1 MNKAWLVAKHE
12 FLTNVRKRSF
22 LLSAVG
28 IPLFFIVLFYVIF
41 ALTFSQYDVANLGTI
56 GYVDQSGLLAAQVD
70 KPQTFAAFASESEAR
85 AALDAGEIGAFFI
98 VPEDYET
105 TGSITVFG
113 RTDSNPDLQRQISAY
128 LVANLGVGVDPDR
141 LARMQE
147 PVESSVLF
155 LDTGR
160 LLNDESIAG
169 LFIVPLV
176 FVLLFSMGAQVTSG
190 YLMSS
195 VVEEKSNRI
204 MEILVTTVTPFQLLV
219 GKILGLGALGLLQ
232 LAIWIGA
239 GLIVAEINR
248 DTPLVQGL
256 SIPPDLV
263 VIALVYF
270 VLSYF
275 LQASLMAG
283 IGAVAGGEQESR
295 QIAGILS
302 LIFIL
307 PYWFMVS
314 FITDP
319 GGFIPTLFTFIPFTA
334 PVAVIA
340 RMAFST
346 VPIEQI
352 ALSMAIL
359 FVTSLLIAWAS
370 ARIFR
375 WSLLMYGKRPS
386 LRQLIG
392 ALRSNTMQTTAIGEA
407 QG

>member
-1 MNKAWLVAKHE
+1 MNKAWLVARRE

-28 IPLFFIVLFYVIF
+28 MPLFFIALFYVIF
-41 ALTFSQYDVANLGTI
+41 ALTARQYDLASLGII
-56 GYVDQSGLLAAQVD
+56 GYVDRSGILAGQVD
-70 KPQTFAAFASESEAR
+70 KPAAFAPFSSENEAR

-105 TGSITVFG
+105 TGAITIYG
-113 RTDSNPDLQRQISAY
+113 RTDRNPDLEREITAY
-128 LVANLGVGVDPDR
+128 LVVNLGVDVDPER
-141 LARMQE
+141 LARMQK
-147 PVESSVLF
+147 PVETSVLF
-155 LDTGR
+155 LDSGR
-160 LLNDESIAG
+160 LLNDESFAG

-176 FVLLFSMGAQVTSG
+176 FVLLFSIGAQVTSG

-204 MEILVTTVTPFQLLV
+204 MEILITTITPFQLLI
-219 GKILGLGALGLLQ
+219 GKIIGLGAVGLLQ

-239 GLIVAEINR
+239 GLTVVEINR
-248 DTPLVQGL
+248 NAPLIQGL
-256 SIPPDLV
+256 ALPPDLV

-270 VLSYF
+270 ILSYF

-283 IGAVAGGEQESR
+283 IGAAAGGEQESQ

-302 LIFIL
+302 LVFLL
-307 PYWFMVS
+307 PYFFMIS
-314 FITDP
+314 FITNP
-319 GGFIPTLFTFIPFTA
+319 GGFIPVLFTFIPFTA

-346 VPIEQI
+346 VPLEQI
-352 ALSMAIL
+352 VISMAIL
-359 FVTSLLIAWAS
+359 FVTALLIAWAS

-392 ALRSNTMQTTAIGEA
+392 ALRSNAMQTTAIGEA

>member
-1 MNKAWLVAKHE
+1 MNKAWLVARHE

-28 IPLFFIVLFYVIF
+28 IPVFFIALFYVIF

-56 GYVDQSGLLAAQVD
+56 GYVDQSGVLAAQVD
-70 KPQTFAAFASESEAR
+70 EPEAFASFASEGEAR
-85 AALDAGEIGAFFI
+85 AALDASAIGAFFI

-105 TGSITVFG
+105 SGAITIYG
-113 RTDSNPDLQRQISAY
+113 RIDSNPDLERQITAY
-128 LVANLGVGVDPDR
+128 LVANLGVAVDPER
-141 LARMQE
+141 LARMQQ

-155 LDTGR
+155 LDSGR
-160 LLNDESIAG
+160 LLNEESIVG

-204 MEILVTTVTPFQLLV
+204 MEILVTTVTPFQLLI
-219 GKILGLGALGLLQ
+219 GKIIGLGAIGLLQ
-232 LAIWIGA
+232 LAIWIGSGLVVA
-239 GLIVAEINR
+239 GINR
-248 DTPLVQGL
+248 DAPLVQGL
-256 SIPPDLV
+256 VIPPDLV

-302 LIFIL
+302 LVFIL
-307 PYWFMVS
+307 PYFFMVS

-319 GGFIPTLFTFIPFTA
+319 GGFIPMLFTYIPFTA

-346 VPIEQI
+346 VPLEQVM
-352 ALSMAIL
+352 LSMGIL

-386 LRQLIG
+386 LRQLVG
-392 ALRSNTMQTTAIGEA
+392 ALRSNAMQTTATGEA

>member
-1 MNKAWLVAKHE
+1 MNKAWLIARHE

-28 IPLFFIVLFYVIF
+28 IPGFFIGLFYVIF

-70 KPQTFAAFASESEAR
+70 KPETFAPFVSESDAR
-85 AALDAGEIGAFFI
+85 TALDASEIGAFFI

-105 TGSITVFG
+105 TGSITIFG
-113 RTDSNPDLQRQISAY
+113 RTDSNPDLHRQITAY
-128 LVANLGVGVDPDR
+128 LVANLGVAVDPDR
-141 LARMQE
+141 LARMQQ

-155 LDTGR
+155 LDSGR

-204 MEILVTTVTPFQLLV
+204 MEILVTTVTPFQLLI
-219 GKILGLGALGLLQ
+219 GKIIGLGAVGLLQ

-256 SIPPDLV
+256 VIPLDLV

-302 LIFIL
+302 LVFLL
-307 PYWFMVS
+307 PYFFMIS

-319 GGFIPTLFTFIPFTA
+319 GGFIPVLFTYIPFTA

-346 VPIEQI
+346 VPLEQI
-352 ALSMAIL
+352 MLSMAIL

-386 LRQLIG
+386 LRQLVG
-392 ALRSNTMQTTAIGEA
+392 ALRSSTMQTTATGEA

>member
-22 LLSAVG
+22 VLSAVG

-113 RTDSNPDLQRQISAY
+113 RTDSNPDLQRQITAY

-141 LARMQE
+141 LARMQQ

-392 ALRSNTMQTTAIGEA
+392 ALRSNTMQTTATGEA

>member
-1 MNKAWLVAKHE
+1 
-12 FLTNVRKRSF
+12 
-22 LLSAVG
+22 LLSSVG
-28 IPLFFIVLFYVIF
+28 IPGFFIALFYLIF
-41 ALTFSQYDVANLGTI
+41 ALTLNQYDVASLGTI
-56 GYVDQSGLLAAQVD
+56 GYVDRSGILTAQVS
-70 KPQTFAAFASESEAR
+70 KPESFASFDSESEAR
-85 AALDAGEIGAFFI
+85 ALLDAGEIGAFFVI
-98 VPEDYET
+98 PEDYET
-105 TGSITVFG
+105 SGSITIYG
-113 RTDSNPDLQRQISAY
+113 RTDSNRELERQITAY
-128 LVANLGVGVDPDR
+128 LVANLGAEVDLER
-141 LARMQE
+141 LARMQQ
-147 PVESSVLF
+147 PVENSVLF
-155 LDTGR
+155 LDSGR

-176 FVLLFSMGAQVTSG
+176 FVLLFSMGAQIASG

-204 MEILVTTVTPFQLLV
+204 TEILVTTVTPFQLLI
-219 GKILGLGALGLLQ
+219 GKIIGLGAVGMLR

-239 GLIVAEINR
+239 GLVVVEINR
-248 DTPLVQGL
+248 NAALVQGL
-256 SIPPDLV
+256 VIPPDLV

-283 IGAVAGGEQESR
+283 IGTAAGSEQESQ
-295 QIAGILS
+295 QIAGVLS
-302 LIFIL
+302 LVFIL
-307 PYWFMVS
+307 PYFFMAS
-314 FITDP
+314 FIFDP
-319 GGFIPTLFTFIPFTA
+319 GGFIPMLFTYIPFTA

-346 VPIEQI
+346 VPLEQI
-352 ALSMAIL
+352 MLSMGIL
-359 FVTSLLIAWAS
+359 FVTSVVIAWAS

-392 ALRSNTMQTTAIGEA
+392 ALRSSAMQTTATGEA